1 MMDSYEEVSKP
12 LKRDILLEYVTNIRN
27 KLRMKKNMNIER
39 LMKRADY

>member
-1 MMDSYEEVSKP
+1 MMETYDEVSKP

-27 KLRMKKNMNIER
+27 KLRMKKNMNIEK